1 VLLIFNAATLSSSDS
16 AQWSWPGRNWRYF
29 IFWYRWI
36 VWSCHWSPIY
46 GKKRRPTC
54 QLDCYSSLSLLTIDI
69 YSSSLPKIKLS
80 QERLVNPAPHHQDY
94 RVGLICGDIDWKL
107 SIEGCFR
114 IFMQVE
120 LSVEWNEV
128 NCSFKA
134 CDWSI
139 YPNIALVTFINDI
152 FEEHS
157 NILANKGVA
166 ASVKV
171 YLV

>member
-1 VLLIFNAATLSSSDS
+1 
-16 AQWSWPGRNWRYF
+16 
-29 IFWYRWI
+29 
-36 VWSCHWSPIY
+36 
-46 GKKRRPTC
+46 
-54 QLDCYSSLSLLTIDI
+54 
-69 YSSSLPKIKLS
+69 
-80 QERLVNPAPHHQDY
+80 
-94 RVGLICGDIDWKL
+94 
-107 SIEGCFR
+107 
-114 IFMQVE
+114 MQVE

-171 YLV
+171 YLVKLAQPLGKVTAPLLQQLLTILVLFPIKGDWHAGINYHG